1 MAVAPDLPIGV
12 PPATIPEMGNGF
24 TVPASALFA
33 TALRTLKAHQ
43 IAQLRPVDRVEP
55 TVLRTD
61 WHQLGAFP
69 LALADGKY
77 R

>member
-1 MAVAPDLPIGV
+1 MPFGV
-12 PPATIPEMGNGF
+12 PPATISEMRDGF
-24 TVPASALFA
+24 TMPASTLLA
-33 TALRTLKAHQ
+33 TALRPLKAHQ
-43 IAQLRPVDRVEP
+43 IGQLRPVDRVEP

-61 WHQLGAFP
+61 GHQIGAFP